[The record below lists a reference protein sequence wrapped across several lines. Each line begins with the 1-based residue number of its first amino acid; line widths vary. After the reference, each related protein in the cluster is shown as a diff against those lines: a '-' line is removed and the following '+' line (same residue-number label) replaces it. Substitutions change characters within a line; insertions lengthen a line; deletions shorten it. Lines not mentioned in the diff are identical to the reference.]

1 MQATVFCAMISDASF
16 QTGNFMMHFYSRGT
30 TCLLSLG
37 LVYNILL
44 KTRFKMHP
52 EVITSSG
59 SQREHNQ
66 LFGFGLMRIS
76 KTGCKAQS
84 IFRGSDFSQE
94 LMKIEILPRK
104 KKKKNMHMK
113 SAKYKE
119 EMDRVKNPWHQIT
132 ALFL

>member
-1 MQATVFCAMISDASF
+1 
-16 QTGNFMMHFYSRGT
+16 MHFYSRGT

-66 LFGFGLMRIS
+66 LFGFGLLGIS

-84 IFRGSDFSQE
+84 IFRGSDFSQN
-94 LMKIEILPRK
+94 LMKIEILPR

-119 EMDRVKNPWHQIT
+119 EMGRVKIPGT
-132 ALFL
+132 R

>member
-1 MQATVFCAMISDASF
+1 MLVSKMQATVFCTMISDASF

-30 TCLLSLG
+30 TCRLSLG

-59 SQREHNQ
+59 LQREHNQ
-66 LFGFGLMRIS
+66 LFGFGLLGIS

-94 LMKIEILPRK
+94 LMKIEIPHR
-104 KKKKNMHMK
+104 KKNMHTK

-119 EMDRVKNPWHQIT
+119 EMDQVKIPGT
-132 ALFL
+132 R